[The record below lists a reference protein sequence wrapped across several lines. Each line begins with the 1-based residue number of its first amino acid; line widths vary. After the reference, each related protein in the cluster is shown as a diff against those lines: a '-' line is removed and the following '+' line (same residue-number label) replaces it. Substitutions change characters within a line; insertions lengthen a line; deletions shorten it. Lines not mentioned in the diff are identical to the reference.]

1 MMTREIIEAKINNA
15 SPLDFGNLFNAC
27 IELYK
32 KVWTDG
38 LVLFL
43 ATFLAVIPLGL
54 FIGLPMVFLAPIIE
68 NEHLESVNVAFA
80 LGLFIVIGVG
90 FLLFVGYVFA
100 LKAGFYRVL
109 RKRDVMPHNK
119 DSMFCLLKPKY
130 FSKSIVLSLAVIAI
144 AIVSMLL
151 CFFPYIFCIIPL
163 YYVSV
168 VFAMHPNLSVSAII
182 KIAFSLGKK
191 TWFITFGLTIVASLL
206 AQVVGLMLCGI
217 GVLFTA
223 SFVFLP
229 VYIVYKEV
237 IGFNSN
243 ADEAATQ
250 NRLF

>member
-1 MMTREIIEAKINNA
+1 MTRETIEANINNA
-15 SPLDFGNLFNAC
+15 SSLDFGNLFSAC

-43 ATFLAVIPLGL
+43 ATFLAIVPLAL
-54 FIGLPMVFLAPIIE
+54 FIGFPVMLLAPVI
-68 NEHLESVNVAFA
+68 NNGNPESVDIAF
-80 LGLFIVIGVG
+80 VIGLSIIIGIG
-90 FLLFVGYVFA
+90 FLLFVGYIFA

-109 RKRDVMPHNK
+109 RKRDVAPHNE
-119 DSMFCLLKPKY
+119 DSMFYLLKPKY

-144 AIVSMLL
+144 AVVSMLF

-168 VFAMHPNLSVSAII
+168 VFAMHPNLSVSDII
-182 KIAFSLGKK
+182 KISFSLGKK
-191 TWFITFGLTIVASLL
+191 TWFITFGLTIITSLL

-229 VYIVYKEV
+229 VYVVYKEV
-237 IGFNSN
+237 VGFNSN
-243 ADEAATQ
+243 EIEAEAP
-250 NRLF
+250 NRLFL